1 MLRRF
6 TALVVALVS
15 TLSLAPSSAS
25 AIIGGNI
32 REGDTSPYVS
42 LNIGSGT
49 IGQSDYNSST
59 PFCSGTLIGEKW
71 VLSAAHCFKNHES
84 MLPHYVVTVTNE
96 AGVRTPYRVARII
109 IHPLYSIKM
118 GHDVA
123 LVETQVPVVG
133 AAYLPYGGFSLDV
146 LKSLDTFA
154 TGWGMSVEN
163 TNSSVGLA
171 ANAVLSAQTPVTGST
186 AGVILTNF
194 GKGKGS
200 VCFGDSG
207 GSLTAVDSRFTK
219 PVLIGV
225 IYAYNPDVAELCNI
239 QNSFA
244 SVSVGHIASWIYDVS
259 SIPPVVTADVTRDI
273 IKDFGQGKVV
283 RKVWADQS
291 KTICSSRWVES
302 RETKFTTL
310 LAKATAENLVP
321 QHPNYLPPVYSPDAL
336 IPVVLG
342 GEFSYSNLA
351 WFSTNPG
358 DSSAKQD
365 RVAFASS
372 LNKQV
377 CSGKMKFN
385 KALVLYREYL
395 VK

>member
-1 MLRRF
+1 M
-6 TALVVALVS
+6 ALVS
-15 TLSLAPSSAS
+15 TLSLAPSAAS
-25 AIIGGNI
+25 AIIGGSI
-32 REGDTSPYVS
+32 KEGDTSPYVS
-42 LNIGSGT
+42 INIGGVNLQGEFS
-49 IGQSDYNSST
+49 SST
-59 PFCSGTLIGEKW
+59 PFCSGTLIGERW
-71 VLSAAHCFKNHES
+71 VLSAAHCFTNAELA
-84 MLPHYVVTVTNE
+84 LPHIAVTVTNE
-96 AGVRTPYRVARII
+96 AGVRTPYRAAKII
-109 IHPLYSIKM
+109 IHPLYSTKSDY
-118 GHDVA
+118 DVA
-123 LVETQVPVVG
+123 LVETQEPIVG

-163 TNSSVGLA
+163 TNSSDGSA
-171 ANAVLSAQTPVTGST
+171 ANVVMSVQTPVTGMGH
-186 AGVILTNF
+186 GVILTNQ

-207 GSLTAVDSRFTK
+207 GSLTAVDSRFAK

-225 IYAYNPDVAELCNI
+225 IYAYIPGVAALCNI

-244 SVSVGHIASWIYDVS
+244 SVDVGHIASWIHDVS

-273 IKDFGQGKVV
+273 LKDFGKGKVV
-283 RKVWADQS
+283 RKVWGDQS

-310 LAKATAENLVP
+310 LAEATAENLVP
-321 QHPNYLPPVYSPDAL
+321 LHPNYLPPVYSPDAL

-365 RVAFASS
+365 RVAFAAS

-385 KALVLYREYL
+385 KALVLYRTYL
-395 VK
+395 SK